1 MAWVQDDDGN
11 WRDDG
16 QSPSDPE
23 QNPGQPSTPPY
34 VGSGGGGTSPAV
46 PTGPTGTPDNPVYG
60 NTGTTKDPWGQSPG
74 DPSYGYP
81 PGTDPVWDR
90 PAGPTTP
97 PTPPPPGGTK
107 SNVGP
112 FTGTFTAPNARP
124 LPTLP
129 TYTPPPAFSFKAP
142 SVTDA
147 LNDPGYQFRRDQGD
161 QGLNAWAAA
170 KGTLNDTGTAR
181 ALSDLNQNAASQE
194 YASIWNRDWQS
205 QSGQYMTNYQ
215 TQYAD
220 PYQFALN
227 GYSAEAPNI
236 LHENDMDYQ
245 HAWNAFLN
253 DEDMWKYNTTNALGA

>member
-1 MAWVQDDDGN
+1 MAALRWDSEIGDWVDDDTGI
-11 WRDDG
+11 
-16 QSPSDPE
+16 
-23 QNPGQPSTPPY
+23 
-34 VGSGGGGTSPAV
+34 VGT
-46 PTGPTGTPDNPVYG
+46 PTGTPTPDNPTGDPGTGYYGDGG
-60 NTGTTKDPWGQSPG
+60 NTGTPNPE
-74 DPSYGYP
+74 
-81 PGTDPVWDR
+81 
-90 PAGPTTP
+90 
-97 PTPPPPGGTK
+97 PPPPPPPNPTPTPTPTPTPK
-107 SNVGP
+107 QTFGP

-142 SVTDA
+142 SVQDA
-147 LNDPGYQFRRDQGD
+147 LNDQGYLFRRDQGNA
-161 QGLNAWAAA
+161 GINAWAAA
-170 KGTLNDTGTAR
+170 KGTLNDTGTAN
-181 ALSDLNQNAASQE
+181 ALDLFDQNAASQE
-194 YASIWNRDWQS
+194 YANIWNRDWQS

-253 DEDMWKYNTTNALGA
+253 DEDMWKYNTNNNLAG